1 MELSNQRHT
10 NLEKIRKQTQSD
22 PNLMVDLIN
31 IYLEQTPALVKTMR
45 VAVAQQDW
53 PLLKAAAHKIKPS
66 FRIVGEVVSG
76 EQLASEIEQQAS
88 EGAPASLQLDPVLNQ
103 LESLCEEIYNE
114 LHDELGLLGK
124 MGFTRR

>member
-31 IYLEQTPALVKTMR
+31 IYLEQTPGLVKTMR
-45 VAVAQQDW
+45 VAITQQDW

-88 EGAPASLQLDPVLNQ
+88 EGAPTSLRLNPILDK
-103 LESLCEEIYNE
+103 LERLCEEIYNE
-114 LHDELGLLGK
+114 LHDELGSLGK
-124 MGFTRR
+124 MGYTRR